1 MYTSQPAADRGHAP
15 LHLGLRAGLGL
26 PAASGAVRVAILG
39 PLAITGTAGCLQ
51 PRQAELVVA
60 LALAGPSGLSNEALR
75 GMLGGDPDHPK
86 PSDSLRQV
94 ITRTRRGLGGAP
106 GGGEYIVHAGNARY
120 VLDPAASLDWT
131 EFRSLARAGRA
142 GRDRPPLRAALA
154 LLRGHPFKGLY
165 YWWLDTSLLE
175 DVRAEIVDTAALL
188 AGLELGAGDP
198 AAAGR
203 AARAG
208 LAADM
213 AAEQLWR
220 ALMRAEDA
228 AGNRAGVHE
237 AWQRCLAAVAEVAV
251 DGQPH
256 PDTLVL
262 YRQLTG
268 CFAAA
273 PLVAAGRGLAS

>member
-1 MYTSQPAADRGHAP
+1 
-15 LHLGLRAGLGL
+15 
-26 PAASGAVRVAILG
+26 
-39 PLAITGTAGCLQ
+39 
-51 PRQAELVVA
+51 
-60 LALAGPSGLSNEALR
+60 
-75 GMLGGDPDHPK
+75 
-86 PSDSLRQV
+86 
-94 ITRTRRGLGGAP
+94 
-106 GGGEYIVHAGNARY
+106 
-120 VLDPAASLDWT
+120 
-131 EFRSLARAGRA
+131 
-142 GRDRPPLRAALA
+142 
-154 LLRGHPFKGLY
+154 
-165 YWWLDTSLLE
+165 
-175 DVRAEIVDTAALL
+175 
-188 AGLELGAGDP
+188 
-198 AAAGR
+198 
-203 AARAG
+203 
-208 LAADM
+208 M